1 MSQALVSYHIEKK
14 YGRWHVFLTFINE
27 TNPSDTIM
35 YNMGSHRTER
45 LAKLCGEVYTKQA
58 NKYHQEPNGQSE
70 SYNCSL
76 N

>member
-1 MSQALVSYHIEKK
+1 
-14 YGRWHVFLTFINE
+14 
-27 TNPSDTIM
+27 
-35 YNMGSHRTER
+35 MGSHRTER